1 MPTINAGEASRAA
14 SATVKKKTKIYNP
27 DTVRHAFSP
36 WFVPNWSE
44 DSDGNIRSFCP
55 ICEDPDTSK
64 TPSAAFKPEQ
74 GIWNCQKGN
83 HGGSIVRLAADLKKE
98 RGWDIRSA
106 AMAGRHRD
114 PDYKEAAVQ
123 RLGAA
128 ASKDPAGKVIPNA
141 DEVLALSERLLDN
154 KAALLALTQARG
166 FTRETIVSWHIGFDG
181 QRYTIPVRN
190 ANDEIINVRKYK
202 LNAGAAADKMINI
215 PGHGSAAVFGLSIL
229 RKNDTVVITEGETDC
244 ILLNQ
249 IGIPAVTHTAGASTF
264 RPQWGPLFA
273 DKHVYICYDQDK
285 AGKDGARKVKKILDM
300 YAEDVTIVEVPLD
313 FKGADITDY
322 IHKEGYTAD
331 DFRTLMEEASA
342 GEAASDV
349 HRPIPESGKKVSL
362 TESMSE
368 GNQNEVLELLVSVA
382 GRQQEPYTAP
392 KIIEATCDM
401 SKGAACTVCPV
412 AAKNGSRTVEIRA
425 DNEAL
430 FRFVDSTEDRRK
442 KLLREL
448 VGARCSDRVEF
459 DVPEDYH
466 IEEILVQPSIDDR
479 RDNESQTPQK
489 RTLFSV
495 GSHNSPVN
503 EKRRVVG
510 RNTVDPKTG
519 KLRFMIWKSD
529 QVELDID
536 NFQMSED
543 EAEELAELFNPEPG
557 QTSLEKCLAI
567 AEDMA
572 ENVTHIYGRGI
583 LHVAYDLVWHS
594 VLSFNVNGL
603 NVEKGWLEML
613 VIGDTRTGKSE
624 IAKSLI
630 NHYNSGQ
637 LLSCEGMSFP
647 GIVGGVQQID
657 NRWHMTWGAVPMNDR
672 RLVVLDEVSGLKE
685 KNIIEQMSSIRSS
698 GIAQITKIQSE
709 ETSARTRL
717 IWIGNPA
724 DGSSLADNPDLGIHA
739 MRTLVPAN
747 EDIARFDFVT
757 AAQKGEVADDIIN
770 AGFNESVDPAYSS
783 EASERLIK
791 WVWSLS
797 RDQIYVSKEAA
808 TAAIAAASDLGSRYV
823 SDPPLIQSENVRYK
837 VLRIAAALAARTF
850 SRDKRGRLAVKSEHV
865 KSAVA
870 FLDMVYS
877 QESIGYARKSRRA
890 ILAKARALD
899 RRNATKSLLKLNE
912 GTILHTLKSVGG
924 RTFRQADFKMMGGM
938 SDEEALS
945 AVQKL
950 LSYSMVQIKSR
961 GDISM
966 DAQLVSIL
974 REIEDEE
981 DDVL

>member
-1 MPTINAGEASRAA
+1 VPTLNAGEASRAA
-14 SATVKKKTKIYNP
+14 TAAAKKRTKIYKP
-27 DTVRHAFSP
+27 DTVRAAFSP
-36 WFVPNWSE
+36 WFVGDGLPDDE
-44 DSDGNIRSFCP
+44 GNIRAFCP
-55 ICEDPDTSK
+55 ICEDPATSK
-64 TPSAAFKPEQ
+64 SPSAMFKPET
-74 GIWNCQKGN
+74 GIWNCLKGN

-98 RGWDIRSA
+98 RGWDIRSE
-106 AMAGRHRD
+106 AMRGRHQNKEF
-114 PDYKEAAVQ
+114 KEAAVE
-123 RLGAA
+123 RLSAA
-128 ASKDPAGKVIPNA
+128 TGKDPSGKVVANP
-141 DEVLALSERLLDN
+141 DEILALSERLLDN
-154 KAALLALTQARG
+154 KAALSTLSQARG
-166 FTRETIVSWHIGFDG
+166 FTRETIVAWHIGFDG
-181 QRYTIPVRN
+181 SRYTIPVRN
-190 ANDEIINVRKYK
+190 ARDEIINVRRYK
-202 LNAGAAADKMINI
+202 LNAAAAADKMLNT
-215 PGHGSAAVFGLSIL
+215 PGHGAAAVFGLSIL
-229 RKNDTVVITEGETDC
+229 AKNETVVLTEGEPDC

-249 IGIPAVTHTAGASTF
+249 VGIPAVTHTAGASTF

-273 DKHVYICYDQDK
+273 DKHVYICYDNDK

-300 YAEDVTIVEVPLD
+300 YAASVTIVEIPLD
-313 FKGADITDY
+313 FKGADVTDY
-322 IHKEGYTAD
+322 IHKEGYTAE
-331 DFRTLMEEASA
+331 DFRQLMED
-342 GEAASDV
+342 AASREQV
-349 HRPIPESGKKVSL
+349 EITRPIPESGKRVSL

-368 GNQNEVLELLVSVA
+368 ENQNEVLQLEVSVA

-392 KIIEATCDM
+392 KVIEATCDM
-401 SKGAACTVCPV
+401 SKGAACNTCPV
-412 AAKNGSRTVEIRA
+412 SAKNGSRTVEIRA

-519 KLRFMIWKSD
+519 KLRFMIWKSE

-543 EAEELAELFNPEPG
+543 EADELEELFSPEPG
-557 QTSLEKCLAI
+557 QSSLEKCLEI

-572 ENVTHIYGRGI
+572 QNVTHIYGRGI

-594 VLSFNVNGL
+594 VLAFNVNGL

-770 AGFNESVDPAYSS
+770 SGFNEALDPKYSG
-783 EASERLIK
+783 EACERLIK
-791 WVWSLS
+791 WVWSLG
-797 RDQIYVSKEAA
+797 RDQIWVSKEAA
-808 TAAIAAASDLGSRYV
+808 SAAIAAASDLGSRYV

-890 ILAKARALD
+890 ILAKARALE
-899 RRNATKSLLKLNE
+899 RRNATKAMLKMNE
-912 GTILHTLKSVGG
+912 ESILHTLRSVGG

-938 SDEEALS
+938 SDEEALA

-950 LSYSMVQIKSR
+950 LSWSMVQIKSR

-981 DDVL
+981 DDLL